1 MIEVNSVRW
10 LDKKELPQE
19 IWKDIKKYEGYYQIS
34 NYGRVKSL
42 RTNKI
47 LKIFFDK
54 DGYCR
59 VCFCVKENRKYIFV
73 HKLVMETFKPDR
85 TKFKS
90 MPYEDKNNIQ
100 LNNLQINHK
109 DENVKNNMLKNLEW
123 CTPSYNVNYGKR
135 NKQVSKNLRQYK
147 IVNNQTQKVLQRDIE
162 GNPLMIYLSIS
173 DTAKALKVSDTAVRL
188 CINGINKTCKGY
200 ILEKYK

>member
-1 MIEVNSVRW
+1 
-10 LDKKELPQE
+10 
-19 IWKDIKKYEGYYQIS
+19 
-34 NYGRVKSL
+34 
-42 RTNKI
+42 
-47 LKIFFDK
+47 
-54 DGYCR
+54 
-59 VCFCVKENRKYIFV
+59 
-73 HKLVMETFKPDR
+73 MEAFKPDR
-85 TKFKS
+85 TEFKS

-123 CTPSYNVNYGKR
+123 CTASYNVNYGKR

-147 IVNNQTQKVLQRDIE
+147 IANNQTQKVLQRDIE